1 MFLISAYIIILCCVL
16 IDLTTMSL
24 NCFNCKGRPN
34 ISNEQFVRSEQN
46 FNDLVMNNDEN
57 QSDRF
62 ILFGNSFH
70 KGNSFV
76 YDIPILFRMAKYV
89 WN

>member
-1 MFLISAYIIILCCVL
+1 
-16 IDLTTMSL
+16 MSL

-46 FNDLVMNNDEN
+46 FNDSVMNSDEN

>member
-1 MFLISAYIIILCCVL
+1 MCYL
-16 IDLTTMSL
+16 IDQTTMSF

-46 FNDLVMNNDEN
+46 FNNSVINNDEN
-57 QSDRF
+57 QSCHF
-62 ILFGNSFH
+62 VLFGNSFH

-89 WN
+89 CN